1 MPTGALS
8 GKHALIT
15 GGSRGIG
22 AAIARALLGAGAR
35 VSLLGRDRERLSAA
49 AGALSADVACVVAD
63 VGERAQVASAFAA
76 ARSQA
81 GEIDILVNNAGQAT
95 SAPLGKTDGELWQRM
110 LATNLTGTYHCT
122 HEALPA
128 MLSRGF
134 GRIVNIAST
143 AGKLGYAYCT
153 AYCAA
158 KHGVIGFTRALAL
171 EVAERHITVNA
182 VCPGFTDTDIVREAL
197 ANIQHKTG
205 RSAADALASLVTR
218 NPQHRLIEPAEVA
231 HAVLWL
237 CLPGSE
243 SVTGQS
249 IVLAGGELT

>member
-1 MPTGALS
+1 MSGSALA
-8 GKHALIT
+8 GRHALIT

-22 AAIARALLGAGAR
+22 AAIAHALLTAGAR
-35 VSLLGRDRERLSAA
+35 VTLLGRDRARLDAA
-49 AGALSADVACVVAD
+49 ARTLSGEVGCVVAD
-63 VGERAQVASAFAA
+63 VAERSEIAQAFAA

-81 GEIDILVNNAGQAT
+81 GEIDILINNAGEAL
-95 SAPLGKTDGELWQRM
+95 SAPLGKTDDVLWQRM

-143 AGKLGYAYCT
+143 AGKVGYAYCT

-171 EVAERHITVNA
+171 EVAERPITVNA
-182 VCPGFTDTDIVREAL
+182 VCPGFTDTGIVRDAV
-197 ANIQHKTG
+197 ANIQRKTG
-205 RSAADALASLVTR
+205 RTAADALATLVTR
-218 NPQHRLIEPAEVA
+218 NPQRRLIAPAEVA

-249 IVLAGGELT
+249 IVLAGGELS

>member
-1 MPTGALS
+1 MTTGALS

-22 AAIARALLGAGAR
+22 AAIARALLHSGAR
-35 VSLLGRDRERLSAA
+35 VTVLGRNRERLAA
-49 AGALSADVACVVAD
+49 AAATLSPEVGCVVAD
-63 VGERAQVASAFAA
+63 VGERPQVAAAFAA
-76 ARSQA
+76 ARAQA
-81 GEIDILVNNAGQAT
+81 GEIDILVNNAGQAV
-95 SAPLGKTDGELWQRM
+95 SAPLGKTDAALWQRM
-110 LATNLTGTYHCT
+110 LAINLTGTYHCT

-143 AGKLGYAYCT
+143 AGKVGYAYCT

-171 EVAERHITVNA
+171 EVAERQITVNA
-182 VCPGFTDTDIVREAL
+182 VCPGFTDTDIVREAV
-197 ANIQHKTG
+197 ANIQRKTG
-205 RSAADALASLVTR
+205 RTAEEALATLEAR
-218 NPQHRLIEPAEVA
+218 NPQRRLIAPAEVA

-249 IVLAGGELT
+249 IVLAGGELA